1 MSEHA
6 VALIGTGENPDDP
19 GPEGFGMAY
28 RHADAYGAIEGCEVV
43 ACADIVPENAEA
55 FAAAYGIADTHVY
68 EDHETMLAEA
78 APDVVSVCVPPAAHA
93 EITIDCA
100 RHPAVRAIH
109 CEKPMALTW
118 GGAREMALT
127 ARRRDTR
134 LTFNHQRRFG
144 NPPRLAKELLDSGA
158 IGDLRRVEFAAPT
171 LYDYGS
177 HSFDLCNYLNA
188 ETPAEWVLC
197 GLDYREEAIYFGTHN
212 ENHAV
217 VQWRYENG
225 VDGLATTG
233 VGDGLVGAH
242 HRLVGSAGEIELGPH
257 DADAELRV
265 RRDGEGWE
273 AIDTGGED
281 MHGPGYIDR
290 AIRDVVSAIGSD
302 RESELRAEN
311 ALNAAEIIFGCWESS
326 RRRGRV
332 DFPLSIDDNPLEA
345 MVEAGDLDPDPP
357 EDDEQFSQDVS

>member
-6 VALIGTGENPDDP
+6 VAVIGTGENPDEP

-28 RHADAYGAIEGCEVV
+28 RHADAYEEIEGCEVV
-43 ACADIVPENAEA
+43 ACADIVREHAEA
-55 FAAAYGIADTHVY
+55 FAAKYGIDDTCVY
-68 EDHETMLAEA
+68 EDHGAMLAA
-78 APDVVSVCVPPAAHA
+78 VDPDVVSTCVPPAAHA
-93 EITIDCA
+93 ELATHCA
-100 RHPAVRAIH
+100 RHPDVRAIH

-118 GGAREMALT
+118 GGAREMTAA
-127 ARRRDTR
+127 ARRRGVQ

-144 NPPRLAKELLDSGA
+144 RPYRKAKELLDSGA
-158 IGDLRRVEFAAPT
+158 IGGLERVAFAAPT

-177 HSFDLCNYLNA
+177 HSFDLCTYFTD
-188 ETPAEWVLC
+188 EVPAEWVLC
-197 GLDYREEAIYFGTHN
+197 GLDYRTEDVYFGTHN

-233 VGDGLVGAH
+233 FGDGLVGAH
-242 HRLVGSAGEIELGPH
+242 NRLVGSTGAIEVGPH
-257 DADAELRV
+257 DAEAHLRV

-273 AIDTGGED
+273 AVDTAGED
-281 MHGPGYIDR
+281 LHGPGYIER
-290 AIRDVVSAIGSD
+290 AIRDAVSAVGSD

-311 ALNAAEIIFGCWESS
+311 ALVGTELIFGAWESS

-345 MVEAGDLDPDPP
+345 MVETGDLQPAPP
-357 EDDEQFSQDVS
+357 EDDEGFSQDVS